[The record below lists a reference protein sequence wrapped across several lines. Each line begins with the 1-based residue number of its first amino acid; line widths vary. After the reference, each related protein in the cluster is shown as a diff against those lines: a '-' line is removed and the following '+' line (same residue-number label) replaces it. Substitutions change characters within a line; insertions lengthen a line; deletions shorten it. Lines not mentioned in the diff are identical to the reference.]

1 MYTDI
6 RLFTEGDFLTF
17 RSLDGL
23 LLGGTFV
30 WRHRCGIGGG
40 RAVGNRCGGA

>member
-23 LLGGTFV
+23 LLGGLLF
-30 WRHRCGIGGG
+30 GAI
-40 RAVGNRCGGA
+40 AVASAEAVL